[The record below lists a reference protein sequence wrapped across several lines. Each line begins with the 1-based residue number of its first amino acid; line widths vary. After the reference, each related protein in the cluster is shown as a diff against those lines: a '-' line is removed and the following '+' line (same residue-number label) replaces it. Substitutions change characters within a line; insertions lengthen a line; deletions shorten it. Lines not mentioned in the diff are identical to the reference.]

1 MVELKRKVTLK
12 HKVTST
18 DEVEVTTTDGSR
30 KGNRWKWISGIVAL
44 FLVGGAIY
52 YFNQNG
58 STDNTDIA
66 IAVSDSTSTQ
76 TAKSDSTKGS
86 TEVVP
91 SDNTSDENAGIKESN
106 IDNSP
111 KNQHSNV
118 TQNKVNENTL
128 DKEVIDV
135 EEKARKVIRGDYG
148 NGNIR
153 KQKLGEEYSE
163 IQSAVNEMY
172 RKGLVK

>member
-1 MVELKRKVTLK
+1 M
-12 HKVTST
+12 
-18 DEVEVTTTDGSR
+18 
-30 KGNRWKWISGIVAL
+30 
-44 FLVGGAIY
+44 
-52 YFNQNG
+52 
-58 STDNTDIA
+58 
-66 IAVSDSTSTQ
+66 
-76 TAKSDSTKGS
+76 
-86 TEVVP
+86 P

-106 IDNSP
+106 IDNTP

-148 NGNIR
+148 NGNVR

>member
-1 MVELKRKVTLK
+1 M
-12 HKVTST
+12 
-18 DEVEVTTTDGSR
+18 
-30 KGNRWKWISGIVAL
+30 
-44 FLVGGAIY
+44 
-52 YFNQNG
+52 
-58 STDNTDIA
+58 
-66 IAVSDSTSTQ
+66 
-76 TAKSDSTKGS
+76 
-86 TEVVP
+86 
-91 SDNTSDENAGIKESN
+91 
-106 IDNSP
+106 
-111 KNQHSNV
+111 
-118 TQNKVNENTL
+118 NENTL

>member
-18 DEVEVTTTDGSR
+18 DKVEVTTTDVTR
-30 KGNRWKWISGIVAL
+30 KDNRWKWIAGIVAL

-58 STDNTDIA
+58 SIDNTDIA
-66 IAVSDSTSTQ
+66 IAV
-76 TAKSDSTKGS
+76 SDSTKGS